1 MKKNNKKISS
11 SDLKLWRQIL
21 DKVEPIKKSG
31 KSKVINQE
39 ERVIDANNIIS
50 SDISEQSTIKKE
62 IRQKKVI
69 NEESSNITSNTN
81 SEKKVEFTGI
91 HRRLEQKMLRGQ
103 IKIDSTLDLHGMT
116 QEEAK
121 DATVNFVK
129 MAKKNNL
136 NIVLII
142 TGKGISKDNKD
153 DGYRNRYA
161 RGVLNQN
168 LPNWLK
174 LPQIR
179 NDINGY
185 RYANIRHGGE
195 GAYYIL
201 LKS

>member
-21 DKVEPIKKSG
+21 DKVEPIRKSG
-31 KSKVINQE
+31 RTKVINQDE
-39 ERVIDANNIIS
+39 SVVDENKIIS
-50 SDISEQSTIKKE
+50 SVVSEQSTIKKE

-69 NEESSNITSNTN
+69 NEESSNITSNIN

-121 DATVNFVK
+121 DAIVNFVK

>member
-21 DKVEPIKKSG
+21 DKVEPIRKSG
-31 KSKVINQE
+31 RTKVINQE
-39 ERVIDANNIIS
+39 ESVVDENKIIS
-50 SDISEQSTIKKE
+50 SVVSEQSTIKKE

-69 NEESSNITSNTN
+69 NEESSNITSNIN

>member
-11 SDLKLWRQIL
+11 SDLKLWNQIL

-31 KSKVINQE
+31 RSKVTNQKE
-39 ERVIDANNIIS
+39 SVIEDNIIIS
-50 SDISEQSTIKKE
+50 RDLSEQNTVKKRVKRNK
-62 IRQKKVI
+62 II
-69 NEESSNITSNTN
+69 NEDLPNTISNNN
-81 SEKKVEFTGI
+81 SDEKAEFTGI
-91 HRRLEQKMLRGQ
+91 HRRLEQKMSRGQ
-103 IKIDSTLDLHGMT
+103 IKIDSTLDLHGMN

-121 DATVNFVK
+121 DATINFVR

-142 TGKGISKDNKD
+142 TGKGISKDNTN
-153 DGYRNRYA
+153 DGYPTRFT

-185 RYANIRHGGE
+185 RYANLKHGGE

-201 LKS
+201 LKT

>member
-21 DKVEPIKKSG
+21 DKVEPIRKSG
-31 KSKVINQE
+31 RTKVINQDE
-39 ERVIDANNIIS
+39 SVVDENKIIS
-50 SDISEQSTIKKE
+50 SVVSEQSTIKKE
-62 IRQKKVI
+62 IRQKKAI
-69 NEESSNITSNTN
+69 NEESSNITSNIN

>member
-21 DKVEPIKKSG
+21 DKVEPIRKSG
-31 KSKVINQE
+31 RTKVINQE
-39 ERVIDANNIIS
+39 ESVVDENKIIS
-50 SDISEQSTIKKE
+50 SVVSEQSTIKKE

-69 NEESSNITSNTN
+69 NEESPYITSNIN
-81 SEKKVEFTGI
+81 SDKKVEFTGI

>member
-21 DKVEPIKKSG
+21 DKVEPIRKSG
-31 KSKVINQE
+31 RTKVINQDE
-39 ERVIDANNIIS
+39 SVVDENKIIS
-50 SDISEQSTIKKE
+50 SVVSEQSTIKKE

-69 NEESSNITSNTN
+69 NEESSNITSNIN

-185 RYANIRHGGE
+185 RYANIKHGGE

>member
-21 DKVEPIKKSG
+21 DKVEPIRKSG
-31 KSKVINQE
+31 RTKVINQE
-39 ERVIDANNIIS
+39 ESVVDENKIIS
-50 SDISEQSTIKKE
+50 SVVSEQSTIKKE

-69 NEESSNITSNTN
+69 NEESSNITSNIN
-81 SEKKVEFTGI
+81 SEKKVVFTGI

-185 RYANIRHGGE
+185 RYANIKHGGE

>member
-21 DKVEPIKKSG
+21 DKVEPIRKSG
-31 KSKVINQE
+31 RTKVINQDE
-39 ERVIDANNIIS
+39 SVVDENKIIS
-50 SDISEQSTIKKE
+50 SVVSEQSTIKKE
-62 IRQKKVI
+62 IRQKKAI
-69 NEESSNITSNTN
+69 NEESSNITSNIN
-81 SEKKVEFTGI
+81 SEKKVDFTGI

>member
-21 DKVEPIKKSG
+21 DKVEPIRKSG
-31 KSKVINQE
+31 RTKVINQE
-39 ERVIDANNIIS
+39 ESVVDENKIIS
-50 SDISEQSTIKKE
+50 SVVSEQSTIKKE
-62 IRQKKVI
+62 IRQKKAI
-69 NEESSNITSNTN
+69 NEESSNITSNIN

>member
-11 SDLKLWRQIL
+11 SDLKLWNQIL

-31 KSKVINQE
+31 RSKSTNQE
-39 ERVIDANNIIS
+39 DTVIEENIIIS
-50 SDISEQSTIKKE
+50 RDLSDGNAK
-62 IRQKKVI
+62 KKVKLKKII
-69 NEESSNITSNTN
+69 NEELPNIVSSKYSD
-81 SEKKVEFTGI
+81 EKAEFTGI
-91 HRRLEQKMLRGQ
+91 HRRLEQKMSRGQ
-103 IKIDSTLDLHGMT
+103 IKIDSTLDLHGMN

-121 DATVNFVK
+121 DATINFVR

-142 TGKGISKDNKD
+142 TGKGVSKDNTN
-153 DGYRNRYA
+153 DGYRTRFS

-185 RYANIRHGGE
+185 RYANLKHGGE

-201 LKS
+201 LKT

>member
-21 DKVEPIKKSG
+21 DKVEPIRKSG
-31 KSKVINQE
+31 RTKVINQE
-39 ERVIDANNIIS
+39 ESVVDENKIIS
-50 SDISEQSTIKKE
+50 SVVSEQSTIKKE

-121 DATVNFVK
+121 NATVNFVK

>member
-21 DKVEPIKKSG
+21 DKVEPIRKSG
-31 KSKVINQE
+31 RTKVINQE
-39 ERVIDANNIIS
+39 ESVVDENKIIS
-50 SDISEQSTIKKE
+50 SVVSEQSTIKKE
-62 IRQKKVI
+62 IRQKKAI
-69 NEESSNITSNTN
+69 NEESSNITSNIN

-185 RYANIRHGGE
+185 RYANIKHGGE